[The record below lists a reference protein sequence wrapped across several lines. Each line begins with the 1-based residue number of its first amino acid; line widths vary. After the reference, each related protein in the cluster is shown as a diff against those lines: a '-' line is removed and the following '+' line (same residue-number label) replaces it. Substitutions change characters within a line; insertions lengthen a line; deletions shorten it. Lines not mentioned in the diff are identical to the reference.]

1 MTNSDLLS
9 LIAIIISA
17 FTLFKVLWQERKHLN
32 IEIHEALI
40 FKNPKK
46 FDIFISFMNLSKL
59 PIGINKITVYDS
71 RVKKSIFFNNEVKNK
86 QIFKDISVT
95 EILFTAGSKNNFSS
109 TLYNNSLPINIEPYS
124 STKDIIRF
132 DFSKDIADE
141 GINNFK
147 LNHNTLFVKIS
158 TTRGVFWKKI
168 SMDNI
173 SFYDKPIEFYQ
184 KYKHHKKSSNKNID

>member
-17 FTLFKVLWQERKHLN
+17 FTLFKVLWQEKKHLN

-132 DFSKDIADE
+132 DFSNDIADE

-158 TTRGVFWKKI
+158 TTRGVF
-168 SMDNI
+168 
-173 SFYDKPIEFYQ
+173 
-184 KYKHHKKSSNKNID
+184 